1 MCGSQEIGKPGIY
14 RCHRSFLVNL
24 SNIKTV
30 TGNSNGFKIYFKSYN
45 KHVPVSRSYTNEFK
59 KLIY

>member
-30 TGNSNGFKIYFKSYN
+30 TGNSNGFKIHFKNYN